1 MTLNTRAKRREAISA
16 TVEYAIHDAAGTS
29 VKLNLPGTVCM
40 KSSLIDISV
49 LGCAIDSQYLI
60 PPGVVLDLK
69 IDRSPF
75 LIPPGEG
82 VKEPISLLGTVKSC
96 VMKAQGRYRLGI
108 LFTKSDKKDMELI
121 EKFIESKER
130 RKVPRWDMTNS

>member
-1 MTLNTRAKRREAISA
+1 MTLDTRAKRREPVSA
-16 TVEYAIHDAAGTS
+16 AVEYAMHDAAGTS

-40 KSSLIDISV
+40 RSSLIDISV

-69 IDRSPF
+69 VDRSPF
-75 LIPPGEG
+75 LLQAGEND
-82 VKEPISLLGTVKSC
+82 KYPMSILGMVKSC

-108 LFTKSDKKDMELI
+108 LFAKSDKKDIALI
-121 EKFIESKER
+121 EKFIDAKER
-130 RKVPRWDMTNS
+130 RKAPRWDMTK

>member
-1 MTLNTRAKRREAISA
+1 MTLDTRAKRREAISA

-29 VKLNLPGTVCM
+29 VKLNLPGTVYM
-40 KSSLIDISV
+40 RSSLIDIGV

-69 IDRSPF
+69 VDRSPF
-75 LIPPGEG
+75 LIPLGEG
-82 VKEPISLLGTVKSC
+82 AKEPISLLGMVKSC

-108 LFTKSDKKDMELI
+108 LFTKSDKKDIALV
-121 EKFIESKER
+121 EKFIDAKER
-130 RKVPRWDMTNS
+130 RKAPRWDMTK

>member
-1 MTLNTRAKRREAISA
+1 MTLNTRAKRREAVNA
-16 TVEYAIHDAAGTS
+16 NVEYAIHDAAGTS
-29 VKLNLPGTVCM
+29 VKLNLPGIVFM

-75 LIPPGEG
+75 LLQAAEG
-82 VKEPISLLGTVKSC
+82 AKEPIPLLGTVKSC

-108 LFTKSDKKDMELI
+108 LFTKSDKKDI
-121 EKFIESKER
+121 AFVEKFIDAKER
-130 RKVPRWDMTNS
+130 RKAPRWDMTK